1 MSAQISHDV
10 MAWRAIA
17 GI

>member
-1 MSAQISHDV
+1 MSAHISHDV
-10 MAWRAIA
+10 MAGRTIA